1 MTRMTDTD
9 DVCDPVL
16 IQGGMGVAVSNW
28 RLARAVSRR
37 GQMGVVSGTA
47 IDAVLVRRLQ
57 LGDPGGEVRRGL
69 GEFPYPEM
77 AQRVKERYFIPGGK
91 SPDSPFA
98 ASFVLPMRPTRD
110 QLELVVIANFVE
122 VFLAKEGHAGP
133 VGINFL
139 EKIQTPILPSLYGA
153 MLADVD
159 YVLMGAGIPRSI
171 PGILDRLSDGE
182 AVTMPLAIA
191 DASEGD
197 DFHVSF
203 SPEEFTHGEVPWL
216 RRPKFLAI
224 VASHTLASMLAK
236 KSDGRVD
243 GFVVEGP
250 TAGGH
255 NAPPR
260 GKHQLSES
268 GEPVYGDRD
277 EVDFGVLRELGR
289 PFWLAGSYGSEGKLE
304 QARRLGAKGI
314 QVGTAFAFCTESGIE
329 PQLKRRVIELAKQQ
343 RLHVHTDAAAS
354 PTGFPFKVLQLDGT
368 LSEQHLVD
376 ERHRICDLGFLR
388 QGYRREDGSVG
399 WRCPGEPVQSY
410 LRKGGTESDTLGR
423 KCVCNG
429 LMATVGLPQLRRGSG
444 AELPLITA
452 GNEVQSILQF
462 LPSEDAEEYS
472 AHHVI
477 KHLLGSQCT
486 PSVSAQR

>member
-1 MTRMTDTD
+1 MNRLIETEDTY
-9 DVCDPVL
+9 DPVI
-16 IQGGMGVAVSNW
+16 IQGGMGVGVSNW
-28 RLARAVSRR
+28 RLASAVSRL
-37 GQMGVVSGTA
+37 GQLGVVSGTA
-47 IDAVLVRRLQ
+47 VDAVLVRRLQ

-69 GEFPYPEM
+69 GEFSYPEM
-77 AQRVKERYFIPGGK
+77 AQRVMERYFIPGGK

-98 ASFVLPMRPTRD
+98 STLALPIRPTRE
-110 QLELVVIANFVE
+110 QLELVVVANFVE
-122 VFLAKEGHAGP
+122 VFLAKEGHTGL

-139 EKIQTPILPSLYGA
+139 EKIQTPTLPSLYGA

-159 YVLMGAGIPRSI
+159 YVLMGAGIPRVI

-182 AVTMPLAIA
+182 SVTMPLAVAEATAA
-191 DASEGD
+191 DN
-197 DFHVSF
+197 FHVRF

-260 GKHQLSES
+260 GKQQLSDR

-277 EVDFGVLRELGR
+277 EVDFGVLRDLGR

-304 QARRLGAKGI
+304 QAQRLGAKGI
-314 QVGTAFAFCTESGIE
+314 QVGTAFAFCTESGID

-343 RLHVHTDAAAS
+343 LLHVHTDAAAS

-410 LRKGGTESDTLGR
+410 LRKGGTESDTVGR

-452 GNEVQSILQF
+452 GNEVQDILQF
-462 LPSEDAEEYS
+462 LPSEDAEDYS
-472 AHHVI
+472 ADDVMQ
-477 KHLLGSQCT
+477 HLLAFQCT
-486 PSVSAQR
+486 DKQF

>member
-1 MTRMTDTD
+1 
-9 DVCDPVL
+9 
-16 IQGGMGVAVSNW
+16 
-28 RLARAVSRR
+28 
-37 GQMGVVSGTA
+37 
-47 IDAVLVRRLQ
+47 
-57 LGDPGGEVRRGL
+57 
-69 GEFPYPEM
+69 
-77 AQRVKERYFIPGGK
+77 
-91 SPDSPFA
+91 
-98 ASFVLPMRPTRD
+98 
-110 QLELVVIANFVE
+110 
-122 VFLAKEGHAGP
+122 
-133 VGINFL
+133 
-139 EKIQTPILPSLYGA
+139 

-159 YVLMGAGIPRSI
+159 YVLMGAGIPRFI

-182 AVTMPLAIA
+182 AVSMPLAIA
-191 DASEGD
+191 DASAGD

-203 SPEEFTHGEVPWL
+203 FPEEFTHGEVPWL

-224 VASHTLASMLAK
+224 VASHTLASVLAK

-260 GKHQLSES
+260 GMQQLSDR

-304 QARRLGAKGI
+304 QARRLGARGI
-314 QVGTAFAFCTESGIE
+314 QVGTAFALCTESGID
-329 PQLKRRVIELAKQQ
+329 PQLKRRVIELAKRQ

-388 QGYRREDGSVG
+388 QGYRRDDGSVG
-399 WRCPGEPVQSY
+399 WRCPGEPVQSFV
-410 LRKGGTESDTLGR
+410 RKGGRESETLGR

-429 LMATVGLPQLRRGSG
+429 LMATVGLPQHRRVSG
-444 AELPLITA
+444 IELPLITS
-452 GNEVQSILQF
+452 GNDVQNILQF
-462 LPSEDAEEYS
+462 LPSKDAEEYS
-472 AHHVI
+472 ALNVI
-477 KHLLGSQCT
+477 DQLLATQCI
-486 PSVSAQR
+486 VSSNTRL